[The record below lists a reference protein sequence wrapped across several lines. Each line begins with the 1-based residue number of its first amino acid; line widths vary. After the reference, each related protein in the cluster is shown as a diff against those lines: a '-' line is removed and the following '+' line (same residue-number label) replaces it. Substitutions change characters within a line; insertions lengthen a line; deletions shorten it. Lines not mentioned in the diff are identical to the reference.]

1 MPITSVP
8 PAAALTKCPGPITAM
23 SISPATS
30 AETASGE
37 RGMRIYWTSNPYFLN
52 RPRSLA
58 IQTAAMLSLVMLEA
72 KFERICADNCAGKK
86 PTVQK
91 KIKRTRQRER
101 GIEFLL
107 PWSGSAVI

>member
-37 RGMRIYWTSNPYFLN
+37 RGIRMYWTSSPYFLN

-58 IQTAAMLSLVMLEA
+58 IQTAAMLSLVMLEEKLDLIWA
-72 KFERICADNCAGKK
+72 GDCVGKK
-86 PTVQK
+86 PTAK
-91 KIKRTRQRER
+91 AKIKINLR
-101 GIEFLL
+101 
-107 PWSGSAVI
+107 W